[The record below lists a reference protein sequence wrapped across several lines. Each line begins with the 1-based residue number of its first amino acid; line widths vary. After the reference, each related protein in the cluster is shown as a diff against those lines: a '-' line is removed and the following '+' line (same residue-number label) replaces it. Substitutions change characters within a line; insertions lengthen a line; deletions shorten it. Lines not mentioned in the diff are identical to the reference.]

1 MRRPSFIL
9 GDYDP
14 YYYTDRFWKCPYE
27 NKCISALHL
36 CNQAEKGRIQHIT
49 CENGIHKSRMVC
61 DNPDQFDVI
70 LNCTKNGL
78 VQCPGNKTQQCIFG
92 EEICNGIVDCI
103 DR

>member
-1 MRRPSFIL
+1 MSVYKTGERWN
-9 GDYDP
+9 YM
-14 YYYTDRFWKCPYE
+14 DRYWKCPFE
-27 NKCISALHL
+27 NTCISAFQL
-36 CNQAEKGRIQHIT
+36 CNQAEKEYIYNDIFK
-49 CENGIHKSRMVC
+49 CEDGINQSKLVC

-92 EEICNGIVDCI
+92 EDICNGVIDCM